1 MKKSRLILI
10 IMVLL
15 SWASLLFLER
25 RDFQKYLPAA
35 LFTALVTKIT
45 HKIAQKRKWWRFKE
59 SIHPKI
65 SEGDTW
71 AWGLFFPT
79 TLWILKLSFGNLWS
93 YITYNFVLHMSFVY
107 LLLSFLKKLKIVSL
121 VKLSKKQYLLV
132 LFCREVLL
140 YLFQFSKEYIERK
153 KPHSASVNG
162 KSQDRQVENLRS

>member
-15 SWASLLFLER
+15 SWSSLLFLGR
-25 RDFQKYLPAA
+25 RDFQKYLPAT
-35 LFTALVTKIT
+35 LFTVLVTKIT
-45 HKIAQKRKWWRFKE
+45 HKIAKKRKWWRFEE

-65 SEGDTW
+65 SGDDTW
-71 AWGLFFPT
+71 AWGLFFPS
-79 TLWILKLSFGNLWS
+79 TLWILKLSFGKIWS
-93 YITYNFVLHMSFVY
+93 YITYNFVLHTSFVY

-132 LFCREVLL
+132 LFCREILL
-140 YLFQFSKEYIERK
+140 YSFQFSKEYIERK
-153 KPHSASVNG
+153 KPNSASVNG